1 MISKAAAKRLGKE
14 ASLMEKDAPPLCYA
28 RPRDDDLLEWHF
40 ILRGPP
46 GTPYE
51 GGEYWG
57 QLLFP
62 EDYPF
67 KPPGIKLQTPSGR
80 FEPDTK
86 ICTSMSDYHPGS
98 WNPAWS
104 VASMYVPVTYI
115 SLIGLLS
122 FMCTDEMTAG
132 SVMATQRERRLL
144 AAKSHAFNISQ
155 RRFAQLFPDYMG
167 PMPRDLP
174 NMSRPANVASSPAP
188 PRSETPAQPEAP
200 TAHADAGRV
209 PEPAAPE
216 PQWSV
221 KHVAISALVVL
232 TGLFAV
238 KLVEMLK
245 AK

>member
-1 MISKAAAKRLGKE
+1 
-14 ASLMEKDAPPLCYA
+14 
-28 RPRDDDLLEWHF
+28 
-40 ILRGPP
+40 
-46 GTPYE
+46 
-51 GGEYWG
+51 
-57 QLLFP
+57 
-62 EDYPF
+62 
-67 KPPGIKLQTPSGR
+67 
-80 FEPDTK
+80 
-86 ICTSMSDYHPGS
+86 MSDYHPGS

-104 VASMYVPVTYI
+104 VASMYVTETYT

-132 SVMATQRERRLL
+132 SVMATPRERRLL

-174 NMSRPANVASSPAP
+174 NMSRPASVAANPAP
-188 PRSETPAQPEAP
+188 PQVQPETPPAHP
-200 TAHADAGRV
+200 TAPDAAARAPV
-209 PEPAAPE
+209 PAAPE

-221 KHVAISALVVL
+221 RHVAISAFVVL

>member
-14 ASLMEKDAPPLCYA
+14 ASLMEKDPPPLCYA

-104 VASMYVPVTYI
+104 VASI
-115 SLIGLLS
+115 LIGLLS

-132 SVMATQRERRLL
+132 SVMATPRERRLL

-174 NMSRPANVASSPAP
+174 NMSRPASVAANPAP
-188 PRSETPAQPEAP
+188 PQVQPETPPAHP
-200 TAHADAGRV
+200 TAPDAAARAPV
-209 PEPAAPE
+209 PAAPE

-221 KHVAISALVVL
+221 RHVAISAFVVL

>member
-1 MISKAAAKRLGKE
+1 MICLSGTHK
-14 ASLMEKDAPPLCYA
+14 SLTH
-28 RPRDDDLLEWHF
+28 RHF

-104 VASMYVPVTYI
+104 VASMYVLPFTDH

-155 RRFAQLFPDYMG
+155 RRFAQIFPDYMG
-167 PMPRDLP
+167 PVSRDLP
-174 NMSRPANVASSPAP
+174 NMSRPANVASNPAP
-188 PRSETPAQPEAP
+188 APAPAPTQPAQAPSEAP
-200 TAHADAGRV
+200 PAPAAPAEKAINT
-209 PEPAAPE
+209 PEPASPDS
-216 PQWSV
+216 PWSA

-245 AK
+245 AT